1 MKVVE
6 SLGSELEEI
15 DQEYAKEFAG
25 QERLTR
31 DLGVL
36 DRLIKRTQSLLE
48 RVDRIPSAAQG
59 PELVRV
65 RDAVAQSL
73 EMYEQERKAI
83 ARAQEAGPLY
93 QHFALEATNA
103 NLVFA
108 RYQRHFAGKDRA
120 TRDLALLGEL
130 VEDLKQ
136 IDKRMSKLLEEQ
148 NTADF
153 ARDRDVV
160 RDSLT
165 AYQKEIE
172 LIEKIHNDPSAEQ
185 RAMALAGFANAQFRV
200 YETHFAGEPRVSR
213 RPALLMRV
221 VTTLKKIR
229 EGMLKVRE
237 EGLDVEF
244 NDRNLSIV
252 ENRLQAYEEELA
264 EVRKVRQATSM
275 TAIMGELGNAA
286 NKLFDEYRANFAD
299 KPRNKADADRLAN
312 ICDKL
317 YEVRRQMMELS
328 LAEENEMNEKNLD
341 VVTQQLL
348 LFESEYDAVLRARAK
363 EPQPPK

>member
-1 MKVVE
+1 
-6 SLGSELEEI
+6 
-15 DQEYAKEFAG
+15 
-25 QERLTR
+25 
-31 DLGVL
+31 
-36 DRLIKRTQSLLE
+36 
-48 RVDRIPSAAQG
+48 
-59 PELVRV
+59 VRV

-93 QHFALEATNA
+93 EHFALEATNA
-103 NLVFA
+103 NMVFA

-136 IDKRMSKLLEEQ
+136 IDKRMSKLLEEK

-153 ARDRDVV
+153 ERDRAVV
-160 RDSLT
+160 RESLT
-165 AYQKEIE
+165 QYQKEIE

-185 RAMALAGFANAQFRV
+185 RALSLAAFANAQFRA
-200 YETHFAGEPRVSR
+200 YEVHFAGEPRVSR
-213 RPALLMRV
+213 RPALLMRL

-229 EGMLKVRE
+229 EGMQKLKDD
-237 EGLDVEF
+237 GLDVEF
-244 NDRNLSIV
+244 NDRNITIV
-252 ENRLQAYEEELA
+252 EGRLQAYEEELG

-275 TAIMGELGNAA
+275 TAIMSELGAAA
-286 NKLFDEYRANFAD
+286 NKLFDEYRVHFAE
-299 KPRNKADADRLAN
+299 KARNKADPDRLAA

-317 YEVRRQMMELS
+317 YEVRRQMMELA

-341 VVTQQLL
+341 IVTQQLL
-348 LFESEYDAVLRARAK
+348 LFESEYEAVQRARSK